1 MPTPSLKRLVTDAK
15 SKAGLLVLVVAL
27 VAIAG
32 WVMLRRDAVP
42 PASSGHMAQVHG
54 TKDQA
59 PSPRAQDPVQRREPA
74 SDAVASPVQEEQP
87 SFDIHSID
95 APRRPAW
102 ESVVE
107 YRRQAS
113 PSPRLKA
120 EVFTALSYCTNT
132 RKASEIVRLKQSS
145 GEGTGTEVSALQ
157 AVAESHA
164 KYCNRLSDSDVSIR
178 STLVDEKASQGDI
191 PSALLFY
198 AVGPSGSW
206 LGPESRLS
214 PAEQEAWYTK
224 AVKYLEQAARRGSV
238 DANGALFS
246 HYSVATGPDR
256 SARDPVRAYAYGT
269 VWT

>member
-1 MPTPSLKRLVTDAK
+1 LVKDGIATISFVSMPTPSLKRLMTDAK

-32 WVMLRRDAVP
+32 WVMLRRNAVP
-42 PASSGHMAQVHG
+42 PASSGHMAQVNG

-74 SDAVASPVQEEQP
+74 SDAAASPVQEEQP

-120 EVFTALSYCTNT
+120 EVFTALS
-132 RKASEIVRLKQSS
+132 
-145 GEGTGTEVSALQ
+145 
-157 AVAESHA
+157 
-164 KYCNRLSDSDVSIR
+164 
-178 STLVDEKASQGDI
+178 
-191 PSALLFY
+191 
-198 AVGPSGSW
+198 
-206 LGPESRLS
+206 
-214 PAEQEAWYTK
+214 
-224 AVKYLEQAARRGSV
+224 
-238 DANGALFS
+238 
-246 HYSVATGPDR
+246 
-256 SARDPVRAYAYGT
+256 
-269 VWT
+269 